1 MDMELHTVEPLSDL
15 LGLDLIVRIIE
26 NMNINEEQN
35 CLDKATFNR
44 ETALLVYKSLGN
56 QYCLLHILNHSTL
69 SQSQPIQVFF
79 IGYDECKCCFCS
91 ALTQKNKLAFDCTF
105 QCYSFKK
112 HIATDLDHD

>member
-44 ETALLVYKSLGN
+44 ETALL
-56 QYCLLHILNHSTL
+56 QITW
-69 SQSQPIQVFF
+69 
-79 IGYDECKCCFCS
+79 
-91 ALTQKNKLAFDCTF
+91 
-105 QCYSFKK
+105 
-112 HIATDLDHD
+112 